1 MGSKLL
7 RSLARQ
13 SKSLKLVLIGAY
25 IPAFSILGLI
35 VLARLI
41 AHASI
46 FMLTVDPAAA
56 AGAPTHVP
64 IYMGYL
70 SNLGAMLWCAMSTIC
85 FFSYLL
91 VVKERGPG
99 ELASFLLYS
108 SILTFMLLLDDLFLV
123 HEILIIYV
131 HIPEPFIF
139 AAYALAV
146 TLYVR
151 RFYNIISK
159 TEFLFLLLAFS
170 FFAISIIADSLPIN
184 LPGSTLIEDGSKFL
198 GIVSFLTYYSRT
210 SLQNIYQADAFVDNS
225 ERVDERLNTVEVN
238 A

>member
-1 MGSKLL
+1 MSSKLL

-13 SKSLKLVLIGAY
+13 SKSLKLVLLGAY
-25 IPAFSILGLI
+25 IPALTILGLI

-64 IYMGYL
+64 IYMGFL
-70 SNLGAMLWCAMSTIC
+70 SNLGAMLWCATSTAC
-85 FFSYLL
+85 FFSYLIAIRE
-91 VVKERGPG
+91 KDPG

-123 HEILIIYV
+123 HEILIIYA
-131 HIPEPFIF
+131 HIPEPLIF

-146 TLYVR
+146 ILYIR
-151 RFYNIISK
+151 RFYKIILK

-210 SLQNIYQADAFVDNS
+210 SLQTMFQTGVFVDKSELADA
-225 ERVDERLNTVEVN
+225 RLDTIKIS